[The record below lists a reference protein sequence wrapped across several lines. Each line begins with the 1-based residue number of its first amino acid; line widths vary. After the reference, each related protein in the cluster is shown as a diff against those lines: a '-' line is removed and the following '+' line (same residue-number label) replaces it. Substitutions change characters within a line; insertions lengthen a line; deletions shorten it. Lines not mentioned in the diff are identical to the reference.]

1 MRNSLLSLLFC
12 CAFAPAFA
20 QSVAIN
26 TDGSTAHASAILDV
40 KSINKGV
47 LIPRMTTTQ
56 RNAIV
61 SPATG
66 LMIYNTSTNTFQFRN
81 TTTWVNLNA
90 ESTLTDADG
99 NTKIQVEQSVNDD
112 IIRFDIKG
120 NERMVLRENAS
131 GGVRLE
137 LLDESS
143 NTYIGEA
150 SGANNTSGSDN
161 TGLGYGALESN
172 TTGQWNTALGFIAMR
187 SNTTGSYNTALGMNA
202 LLFNTSG
209 HSNLAVGIKSLF
221 SNTTGAGNIGIGN
234 YSLYE
239 NNLGNSNIAIGGSA
253 LYANTFGFSNLGI
266 GYYALGQNTSGSY
279 NTGVGREVLIETTE
293 SQNNVALGY
302 RAGYSYQHAGNNTF
316 IGTSSAANAAG
327 YSNSTA
333 LGYQG
338 TITASNQIRIG
349 NASVTSIGGFQN
361 WTNVSD
367 ARLKTDVKADV
378 PGLAFINRLRPVSYV
393 LDRNKIRQS
402 LGQEGAE
409 APVTE
414 RSTGFLAQEVESA
427 AQALKFEFSGVD
439 VPKNEQDFYGLR
451 YAEFTVPLV
460 KAVQELDA
468 ENKALRKMISAM
480 QARLEVLEAAK

>member
-12 CAFAPAFA
+12 CAFAHAFA

-56 RNAIV
+56 RNAIA

-81 TTTWVNLNA
+81 TTSWVNLNA

-99 NTKIQVEQSVNDD
+99 DTKIQVEESTDEDV
-112 IIRFDIKG
+112 IRFDING
-120 NERMVLRENAS
+120 NERMVLRENLWGYPRLEMIDPLSNTFFGLNSGKDNSSGWENVGLGHNALHFNVSGEHNTAS
-131 GGVRLE
+131 G
-137 LLDESS
+137 SS
-143 NTYIGEA
+143 
-150 SGANNTSGSDN
+150 
-161 TGLGYGALESN
+161 ALFRN
-172 TTGQWNTALGFIAMR
+172 TTGGYNSAFGSSALDDNISGYGNSAFGAGALAQSTSGDGNVAVGQAVMFK
-187 SNTTGSYNTALGMNA
+187 NETGAYNTA
-202 LLFNTSG
+202 
-209 HSNLAVGIKSLF
+209 VG
-221 SNTTGAGNIGIGN
+221 
-234 YSLYE
+234 Y
-239 NNLGNSNIAIGGSA
+239 SA
-253 LYANTFGFSNLGI
+253 LKYNKSSINNTAFGKN
-266 GYYALGQNTSGSY
+266 
-279 NTGVGREVLIETTE
+279 
-293 SQNNVALGY
+293 
-302 RAGYSYQHAGNNTF
+302 AGYSYEHGDNNSFLGAYT
-316 IGTSSAANAAG
+316 AANAAG

-333 LGYQG
+333 LGYQA

-349 NASVTSIGGFQN
+349 NAGVTSIGGFQN

-367 ARLKTDVKADV
+367 ARLKTDVKTDV

-402 LGQEGAE
+402 LGQEGAD
-409 APVTE
+409 AKVTE

-427 AQALKFEFSGVD
+427 AQELKFEFSGVD

-468 ENKALRKMISAM
+468 ENKALRKMISEM
-480 QARLEVLEAAK
+480 KARLDALEAAK